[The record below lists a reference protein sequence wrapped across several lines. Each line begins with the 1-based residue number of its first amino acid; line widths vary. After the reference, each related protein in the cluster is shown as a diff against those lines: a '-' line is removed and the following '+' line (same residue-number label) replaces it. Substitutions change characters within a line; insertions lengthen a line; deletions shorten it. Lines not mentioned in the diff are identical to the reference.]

1 MLTFSHP
8 ISTSRPHCPNP
19 FLEKRPHCPNL
30 CIRLSVFLQRPMG
43 TRGIRKHRTQVSTFP
58 RGNQQWAGLSL
69 MFSFPLLLRTLF
81 FLLLDRH
88 QAPNLNTCI
97 GIYHQINNTSNGKRK
112 EHLRTIGMRGI
123 RNARVQCSLML
134 EEKLEHSHSFMF
146 PFLLLLGPLFLPL
159 PCSQSLK
166 D

>member
-1 MLTFSHP
+1 
-8 ISTSRPHCPNP
+8 
-19 FLEKRPHCPNL
+19 
-30 CIRLSVFLQRPMG
+30 
-43 TRGIRKHRTQVSTFP
+43 
-58 RGNQQWAGLSL
+58 

-97 GIYHQINNTSNGKRK
+97 WIYHQINNMSNRKRK

-123 RNARVQCSLML
+123 RNARMQMSSNAR
-134 EEKLEHSHSFMF
+134 EKLEHSYSFMF

-159 PCSQSLK
+159 PCSQTLK
-166 D
+166 GSNCGTIHASGVYIYMVTFVLWCTLPYEQRKHQINKHVHCRTLDMAVDDCRAI